1 VNARM
6 MGAWMPVRM
15 ATWTGIVALL
25 VVYGMLFSAQEVA
38 QSRGAVTLTPAF
50 PLVLQRTLGYLRQF
64 GAEMLYIKAVVF
76 LGGRAEGTPPQTY
89 ADTLAEYF
97 QTISQLHPKLIDT
110 YYLSESSLPW
120 INAGFARRTNRILE
134 TGALAHPD
142 KWFIPFFIG
151 FNEFR
156 YLNHPVKAAGWLQQ
170 ASEINDA
177 PAWLGHL
184 SAILSAR
191 GGDILGGLAWLRAMK
206 MAETNAATK
215 KMYNADI
222 AEFEKAAHVLG
233 AISAYE
239 RIHGK
244 APKTL
249 KDLMPAFLERFPKMQ
264 RGYVLDYK
272 RPDLH
277 LERKSHG

>member
-6 MGAWMPVRM
+6 GTRM
-15 ATWTGIVALL
+15 SARIGLAALL
-25 VVYGMLFSAQEVA
+25 VAYGMLFSTQEA
-38 QSRGAVTLTPAF
+38 ARGRGAATLTPAF

-76 LGGRAEGTPPQTY
+76 LGGRTPGMPPQTY

-97 QTISQLHPKLIDT
+97 QMISQLHPKLLDT
-110 YYLSESSLPW
+110 YYMSESSLPW
-120 INAGFARRTNRILE
+120 INAEQAKRTNRILE
-134 TGALAHPD
+134 TGARVHPD
-142 KWFIPFFIG
+142 EWFIPFFVG

-156 YLNHPVKAAGWLQQ
+156 YLNHSVKAAGWLRQ
-170 ASEINDA
+170 ASEIKDA
-177 PAWLGHL
+177 PMWLGHL

-191 GGDILGGLAWLRAMK
+191 GGDIIGGLAWLRAMK
-206 MAETNAATK
+206 IAETDAATK
-215 KMYNADI
+215 KMYDADI
-222 AEFEKAAHVLG
+222 AEFKKAARVLV

-249 KDLMPAFLERFPKMQ
+249 KDLIPAFLERLPEMQ
-264 RGYVLDYK
+264 QGYVLDYK
-272 RPDLH
+272 RPDLRM
-277 LERKSHG
+277 ERKSHG

>member
-1 VNARM
+1 MSIRMPARM
-6 MGAWMPVRM
+6 TTRISII
-15 ATWTGIVALL
+15 TLI
-25 VVYGMLFSAQEVA
+25 VVYGMLFSAQETA
-38 QSRGAVTLTPAF
+38 QKRGVVTLTPAL

-64 GAEMLYIKAVVF
+64 GAEMLYIKAAVF
-76 LGGRAEGTPPQTY
+76 LGGRAEGTPPQAY

-97 QTISQLHPKLIDT
+97 QTISQLHPKLIDS

-120 INAGFARRTNRILE
+120 IDAEQAKRTNQILE
-134 TGALAHPD
+134 TGVRSHPQE
-142 KWFIPFFIG
+142 WFIPFFIG

-156 YLNHPVKAAGWLQQ
+156 YLNHPVKAANWLQQ
-170 ASEINDA
+170 ASEIKHA

-206 MAETNAATK
+206 IAETDEATK
-215 KMYNADI
+215 KMYDADI
-222 AEFEKAAHVLG
+222 AEFEKAARVLG

-244 APKTL
+244 APGTL
-249 KDLMPAFLERFPKMQ
+249 KDLMPAFLEHLPEMQ

-277 LERKSHG
+277 LERRGHG

>member
-1 VNARM
+1 VNARI
-6 MGAWMPVRM
+6 GTRM
-15 ATWTGIVALL
+15 STRIGLAVLL
-25 VVYGMLFSAQEVA
+25 VAYGILFSTQEAA
-38 QSRGAVTLTPAF
+38 QSRGVVTLAPAF
-50 PLVLQRTLGYLRQF
+50 PLVLQRTLGYLRQL
-64 GAEMLYIKAVVF
+64 GAEMLYIKAAVF
-76 LGGRAEGTPPQTY
+76 LGGRAAGTPPPAY
-89 ADTLAEYF
+89 AGTLAEYF
-97 QTISQLHPKLIDT
+97 QTISQLHPKLVDT

-120 INAGFARRTNRILE
+120 INAEQARRTNQILE
-134 TGALAHPD
+134 TGAQSHPQE
-142 KWFIPFFIG
+142 WFIPFFAG

-156 YLNHPVKAAGWLQQ
+156 YLHHPVKAAGWLQQ
-170 ASEINDA
+170 ASEIKDA
-177 PAWLGHL
+177 PTWLGHL

-191 GGDILGGLAWLRAMK
+191 GGDIMGGLAWLRAMK
-206 MAETNAATK
+206 IAETHEAMK
-215 KMYNADI
+215 KMYDADI
-222 AEFEKAAHVLG
+222 AEFEKAARVLG

-249 KDLMPAFLERFPKMQ
+249 KDLMPAFLGRLPEMQ